1 MLLKKGEN
9 DEASIAFLAFLKKPD
24 ARGVIEKFGYGLD

>member
-1 MLLKKGEN
+1 MLLQKGEN
-9 DEASIAFLAFLKKPD
+9 DEASKAFLEFLKGPD